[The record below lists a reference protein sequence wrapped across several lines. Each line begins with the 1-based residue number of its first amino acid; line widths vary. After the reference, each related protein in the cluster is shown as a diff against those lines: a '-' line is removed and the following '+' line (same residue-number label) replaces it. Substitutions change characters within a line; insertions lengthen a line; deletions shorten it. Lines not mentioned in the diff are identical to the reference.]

1 MEKTISLGKNFGKE
15 NLKTYEIMLRF
26 SSQEKK
32 ISIEEIEI
40 IRYRFEA
47 VIKPLQISSYLSRK
61 ITMNELGGSAIFYIL
76 YENSVYL
83 IGEDDWTIIKND
95 SESLMSQLEN
105 LLTPL
110 FG

>member
-1 MEKTISLGKNFGKE
+1 MEKTISFGQNFGNE
-15 NLKTYEIMLRF
+15 NLKTFETMLRF
-26 SSQEKK
+26 SSPEKK
-32 ISIEEIEI
+32 ITIEDIDTI
-40 IRYRFEA
+40 KYRFEK
-47 VIKPLQISSYLSRK
+47 VLKPLQISSYLSRY

-83 IGEDDWTIIKND
+83 ISEDDWTIIKND

-110 FG
+110 LG